1 MAFEDQCNKCGRSL
15 SDCPYYSKDNT
26 GICRYYVEPIDNS
39 KFFSHF
45 FTAKGRIGRVQ
56 YLVTA
61 LIAVAFY
68 ALLYFGIGKISGINE
83 VTGSIITLIG
93 FILAAAL
100 ITLAGLKRCHDLG
113 VDWWYAVIPVL
124 LIFITGIAIWVIGAA
139 ALFFLFFQK
148 SEDGPN
154 EYGTEPLKPYLTQVE
169 SLE

>member
-1 MAFEDQCNKCGRSL
+1 MAIQDQCNKCGRSL
-15 SDCPYYSKDNT
+15 SDCPYYDKDYT

-93 FILAAAL
+93 FIL
-100 ITLAGLKRCHDLG
+100 GLLN
-113 VDWWYAVIPVL
+113 I
-124 LIFITGIAIWVIGAA
+124 
-139 ALFFLFFQK
+139 LF
-148 SEDGPN
+148 
-154 EYGTEPLKPYLTQVE
+154 
-169 SLE
+169 